1 MAIYVIVAL
10 VAVAVTLLVS
20 IPGNCKSF
28 CEEKQK
34 KTQKLL
40 EPQK

>member
-20 IPGNCKSF
+20 IPVTETFLEAK
-28 CEEKQK
+28 KQRK
-34 KTQKLL
+34 MQRLL